1 MNLNAKNGAD
11 PSGTVQAAIHQ
22 GGQTPAQAGRA
33 ACQSIIDNN
42 DMTFS
47 APYCVLGLSVLLIIY
62 HAGSYLALVRLRM
75 KTRA

>member
-1 MNLNAKNGAD
+1 MIVTDRQTSISAI
-11 PSGTVQAAIHQ
+11 VQARMQ
-22 GGQTPAQAGRA
+22 QSGQTPQQAGRA

-47 APYCVLGLSVLLIIY
+47 VPYCVLGMSVLLLIY